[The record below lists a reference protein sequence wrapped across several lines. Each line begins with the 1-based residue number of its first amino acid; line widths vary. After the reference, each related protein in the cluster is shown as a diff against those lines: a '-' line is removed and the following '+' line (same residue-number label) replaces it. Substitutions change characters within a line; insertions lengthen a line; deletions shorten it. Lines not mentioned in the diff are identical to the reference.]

1 MAYDKLWVMTKGV
14 NAMKRLFYPLAV
26 AALLGFFAILV
37 NYSNEPVIR
46 IDQSAAELLGGRT
59 LLDGMSFIGDP
70 WMIITV
76 SLLLLVYLWV
86 FQKNYRGMLFVFF
99 SVGVG
104 NVLNQL
110 MKEWFERPRPESLHG
125 LESFSFP
132 SNHAMVGLLYLFT
145 AAYFLAEASAS
156 RKSKV
161 VIWAVAAGLAA
172 TVALS
177 RVAGGEHYFSD
188 VAAGSL
194 LGYAW
199 FVGVAVWYE
208 IRERQFRNK
217 VNAQKEEEFL
227 D

>member
-14 NAMKRLFYPLAV
+14 NAMKRFFYPLAV

-161 VIWAVAAGLAA
+161 VIWAVAAGLAV

>member
-1 MAYDKLWVMTKGV
+1 MTKGV

-161 VIWAVAAGLAA
+161 VIWAVAAGLAV

>member
-161 VIWAVAAGLAA
+161 VIWAVAAGLAV

>member
-1 MAYDKLWVMTKGV
+1 MMKGV
-14 NAMKRLFYPLAV
+14 GVLKRLFYPLAV

-37 NYSNEPVIR
+37 NYSNEPIIR
-46 IDQSAAELLGGRT
+46 IDRSAAELLSGRT
-59 LLDGMSFIGDP
+59 LLDSMSFIGDP

-76 SLLLLVYLWV
+76 SLLLLVYLWL
-86 FQKNYRGMLFVFF
+86 FRKNYRGMLFVFL

-110 MKEWFERPRPESLHG
+110 MKGWFERPRPESPHG

-145 AAYFLAEASAS
+145 LAYFLSEARAS
-156 RKSKV
+156 RKMKAA
-161 VIWAVAAGLAA
+161 IWIAAAVLAV

-188 VAAGSL
+188 VTAGL
-194 LGYAW
+194 FAGYAW

-208 IRERQFRNK
+208 IRERQFRNRI
-217 VNAQKEEEFL
+217 NTEKEEEFL